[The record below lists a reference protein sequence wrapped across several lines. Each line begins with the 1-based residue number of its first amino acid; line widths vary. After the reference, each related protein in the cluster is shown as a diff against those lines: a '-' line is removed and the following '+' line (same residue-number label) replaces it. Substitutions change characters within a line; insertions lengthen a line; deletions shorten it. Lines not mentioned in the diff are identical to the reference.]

1 MTFEGRWIR
10 SAARKSTLFFL
21 ASFNI
26 RPSSL
31 TVILSFLRR
40 AVARRSDSA
49 SLLAV
54 FTPPISSRKFSF
66 IDVQPPEL
74 LRESRRP
81 LLVPSVEFYHRLCLR
96 SLEQAWRGD
105 PHDKLTC
112 STLVFRMLSF
122 RGVVC

>member
-1 MTFEGRWIR
+1 MTFEGRCIS

-26 RPSSL
+26 RPSSF
-31 TVILSFLRR
+31 TVTLSFLSR

-66 IDVQPPEL
+66 RNVQPHEL
-74 LRESRRP
+74 LKESIRP
-81 LLVPSVEFYHRLCLR
+81 LLVPSFEFYDRLCLR
-96 SLEQAWRGD
+96 VLEQ
-105 PHDKLTC
+105 
-112 STLVFRMLSF
+112 
-122 RGVVC
+122 

>member
-1 MTFEGRWIR
+1 MTLEGKWVS

-26 RPSSL
+26 RPSSFTL
-31 TVILSFLRR
+31 TLSFLSS

-96 SLEQAWRGD
+96 RLEQAWRGNTQN
-105 PHDKLTC
+105 KLAGATWVL
-112 STLVFRMLSF
+112 TRINIVAPD
-122 RGVVC
+122 